1 MSVNNKN
8 YDNSKKFYDSNGN
21 YNLLS
26 MQTVILPLL
35 IIENEFE
42 MLDKENIKQLIFG
55 NELWLKYITD
65 FLIYL
70 DTDKNK
76 TIQANAIYSIESS
89 NKNKNTFT
97 ETTCDDYKKDENT
110 SFWVDVQSGNT
121 KNTILD
127 YMKFKI
133 FYY

>member
-1 MSVNNKN
+1 
-8 YDNSKKFYDSNGN
+8 
-21 YNLLS
+21 
-26 MQTVILPLL
+26 
-35 IIENEFE
+35 
-42 MLDKENIKQLIFG
+42 MLE
-55 NELWLKYITD
+55 YITD

-97 ETTCDDYKKDENT
+97 ETTCDNYKDENT

-127 YMKFKI
+127 YMNLKYSITKKLEKGEKIYQVIKQNDKI
-133 FYY
+133 FKSLKEDTKKEKNRFFKKWTH